1 MLSANYLVCLDWL
14 QGHRKH
20 NPLNKSIF
28 WSFLST
34 TGVKDR
40 RVSGCSIAGR
50 FKGCRIDCFGVCVE
64 RLLECCAVQRLQHR
78 NINVCPFS
86 AGRCKQSVSHK
97 ILIHHPD
104 PQQTIVNTTKLKT
117 VLGMLIHTYACV
129 CVLGVKSKD
138 GV

>member
-1 MLSANYLVCLDWL
+1 MLIILYVLTGCRGTGSTI
-14 QGHRKH
+14 HS
-20 NPLNKSIF
+20 NKSIF

-34 TGVKDR
+34 TGVTDR

-50 FKGCRIDCFGVCVE
+50 FKGCRIDCFGVCSRETFGV
-64 RLLECCAVQRLQHR
+64 LPYKGFQHR
-78 NINVCPFS
+78 NRNVCPFS

-104 PQQTIVNTTKLKT
+104 PQQTIVNTTKRKT
-117 VLGMLIHTYACV
+117 VLGMLIHICSCMCV
-129 CVLGVKSKD
+129 CWGVKSKE